1 MKKIHKYSI
10 NIFFKKVVL
19 FVGAILG
26 VVVASTYVY
35 GNDELDQNVKE
46 ARLELKRDSKNPLL
60 YEKLGWAFLERY
72 IDSGNK
78 PDGVRAI
85 NVFKRFIKLDSG
97 EARAWYGL
105 GVAYYKTGRINKS
118 GENFKKAISIDK
130 NLFQGQVAMG
140 NYYLNKGQF
149 REAAGHYQKAG
160 KIQPKNE
167 YVYTN
172 FAQLYFTMGNYEKS
186 LSFVEKALEINP
198 DNVHSHLVKANV
210 YRYQRKNS
218 LAQEILTQVLD
229 DNLDNSDANFQMA
242 QNYFDMG
249 DYKKA
254 KSVVIE
260 YNSMDETAG
269 NGFELLAH
277 IYKRLGR
284 TDKMKGN
291 IKVAENLYHKK
302 IINGAV
308 EYYGALSWLYSEY
321 DLDKAKALEYAK
333 KYLKLKE
340 TAEAYKIMA
349 WAWYKNRG
357 YDKAL
362 LACKKAIK
370 INPKLS
376 EHWYRLGM
384 IQKSKQK
391 IGLAKKAFERALTM
405 GTKTF
410 HEEVKGELFKLKSSS
425 GS

>member
-1 MKKIHKYSI
+1 MIEKQKTGI
-10 NIFFKKVVL
+10 NIRSILTSIYVL
-19 FVGAILG
+19 TITG
-26 VVVASTYVY
+26 VLVTCTSVY
-35 GNDELDQNVKE
+35 GNDELDQKVNE

-72 IDSGNK
+72 MDSGNK
-78 PDGVRAI
+78 SDGVRAV
-85 NVFKRFIKLDSG
+85 NVFKRFIKLDSS
-97 EARAWYGL
+97 EARSWYGL

-118 GENFKKAISIDK
+118 GENFKKALSIDK

-160 KIQPKNE
+160 KIQPKNQ

-172 FAQLYFTMGNYEKS
+172 FAQLYLTMGNYKKS
-186 LSFVEKALEINP
+186 LSFADKALDINP
-198 DNVHSHLVKANV
+198 DSVHTNLVKAQV
-210 YRYQRKNS
+210 FRYQGKN
-218 LAQEILTQVLD
+218 AQVKEVLTQVLND
-229 DNLDNSDANFQMA
+229 DSDNTEANLQMA

-254 KSVVIE
+254 KSSVVI
-260 YNSMDETAG
+260 YNTMDETAG

-277 IYKRLGR
+277 IYKRIGR
-284 TDKMKGN
+284 TEKMKGN
-291 IKVAENLYHKK
+291 IRVAEDLYHKK
-302 IINGAV
+302 LVDGAV

-321 DLDKAKALEYAK
+321 DLDKTKALEYAQ

-349 WAWYKNRG
+349 WAWFKNR
-357 YDKAL
+357 DFEKAL

-376 EHWYRLGM
+376 EHWYRLGI
-384 IQKSKQK
+384 IQKAKNK
-391 IGLAKKAFERALTM
+391 IDLAKKAFQRALTM
-405 GTKTF
+405 GAKTF
-410 HEEVKGELFKLKSSS
+410 HEEVKAELFKLK
-425 GS
+425 